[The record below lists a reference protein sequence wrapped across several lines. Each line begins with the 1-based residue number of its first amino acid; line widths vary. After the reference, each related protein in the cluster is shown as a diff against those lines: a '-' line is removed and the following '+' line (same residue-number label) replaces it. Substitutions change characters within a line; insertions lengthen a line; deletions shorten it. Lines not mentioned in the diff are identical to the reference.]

1 LTKRSFSHLT
11 AYIVVSVALMVTGCK
26 ENTIINT
33 NITPAGDSIF
43 TDVQIIPINAKT
55 VESHFVTSSYLS
67 GLSVIQGIG
76 IISDPQVGTTDAS
89 MYMQLIPKQSTGYSL
104 PANIDS
110 FVLVLPYANFT
121 YGDSS
126 ITAANQTFSVHRLT
140 QDLTRSADTAYYD
153 NDYKTFDPAVLGSAT
168 VNYNSLKDSL
178 TIEGKTA
185 KAAPHLRI
193 TLDKATMQSILGNA
207 NYNSYAD
214 FLEFFKG
221 VYIRSNTT
229 GNTISYFRLT
239 DDGKGN
245 TYSKAGIVAYYKIGD
260 SVVGDQF
267 GFNPDN
273 CAHFNRIV
281 NNYTADTSNFLFL
294 QSRPGLSI
302 EISTKGLAALP
313 NRLVN
318 RAEIV
323 ITEAANDPKHFP
335 SEWVYPYTVGGK
347 GSLNNDSLL
356 LIADAT
362 FKSNTG
368 TSVSG
373 LGFID
378 GKVRKVTINGT
389 VYNQYVV
396 NCPKEFQK
404 ALKEGREMTMR
415 ITGVTNGYIGAY
427 RMKAYKSDQTGLNT
441 PLNIHLNVVYSGIK

>member
-1 LTKRSFSHLT
+1 
-11 AYIVVSVALMVTGCK
+11 MVTGCR

-43 TDVQIIPINAKT
+43 TDVQSIAINART
-55 VESHFVTSSYLS
+55 VESHFITSNYIS
-67 GLSVIQGIG
+67 GLSVIMGVGALNDPLIG
-76 IISDPQVGTTDAS
+76 GTEAG
-89 MYMQLIPKQSTGYSL
+89 MYMQVVPKQSTGYSL
-104 PANIDS
+104 PVDIDS
-110 FVLVLPYANFT
+110 FVLVLPYADFT
-121 YGDSS
+121 YGDSTNS
-126 ITAANQTFSVHRLT
+126 SANQTFKVYRV
-140 QDLTRSADTAYYD
+140 ADTMSRTAVYYD
-153 NDYKTFDPAVLGSAT
+153 NSFKKIFSNELGSAT

-178 TIEGKTA
+178 SIEGKPT

-193 TLDKATMQSILGNA
+193 TLNKDRMKEILGNGNA

-214 FLEFFKG
+214 FLDYFRG
-221 VYIRSNTT
+221 IYVRSATQ
-229 GNTISYFRLT
+229 GNSISYFRLT

-267 GFNPDN
+267 GFSPDN
-273 CAHFNRIV
+273 CGHFNRIV
-281 NNYTADTSNFLFL
+281 NNYTTSIDTSNFLFM

-302 EISTKGLAALP
+302 EISTKDVKTLP

-318 RAEIV
+318 KAELV
-323 ITEAANDPKHFP
+323 ITEVASDPKHFP

-347 GSLNNDSLL
+347 GDLNNDSLL
-356 LIADAT
+356 LIADAS

-373 LGFID
+373 LDFID
-378 GKVRKVTINGT
+378 GKVRQVTINGT

-427 RMKAYKSDQTGLNT
+427 RLKAYKTNQTGLNT